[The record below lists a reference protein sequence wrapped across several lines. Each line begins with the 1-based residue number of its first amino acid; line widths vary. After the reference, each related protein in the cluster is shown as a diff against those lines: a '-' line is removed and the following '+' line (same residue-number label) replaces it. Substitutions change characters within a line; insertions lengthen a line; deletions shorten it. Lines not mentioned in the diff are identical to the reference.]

1 MPRDDPIAICLFCGS
16 RDGRI
21 PAYREAAEALGKSVA
36 ARGWS
41 LVYGGSSIGL
51 MAAAADSALRA
62 GGHVQGVIPAA
73 LVDREVAHQG
83 LSELS
88 VVQTMS
94 QRKEKM
100 AALSDAFVILP
111 GGIGT
116 MDELFEVW
124 TWRYLGAHDK
134 PSVLINVNGFYD
146 PLASQV
152 ALMHD
157 HGFLTA
163 GISDTLVVATDV
175 DDAMSHLA
183 AALQGRSRR

>member
-1 MPRDDPIAICLFCGS
+1 MPYENPIAVCLFCGA

-21 PAYREAAEALGKSVA
+21 PVYREAAEALGKSIA

-51 MAAAADSALRA
+51 MAAAADSVLRA
-62 GGHVQGVIPAA
+62 GGHVEGVIPAA
-73 LVDREVAHQG
+73 LVDREIAHRG
-83 LSELS
+83 LSELN

-116 MDELFEVW
+116 MDELFEIW
-124 TWRYLGAHDK
+124 TWRYLGTHAK
-134 PSVLINVNGFYD
+134 PIVLINVNGFYD
-146 PLASQV
+146 PLASQI
-152 ALMHD
+152 ALMQN
-157 HGFLTA
+157 HGFLAA
-163 GISDTLVVATDV
+163 GISDTLVVARDV
-175 DDAMSHLA
+175 EDAMSHLA
-183 AALQGRSRR
+183 AALQGLSPR